1 MIKTS
6 FSKIFS
12 LEVLH
17 SYYQG
22 DICKGLSYNPI
33 LASEDLMKR
42 FSFKQ
47 TSTETGFAFYTN
59 SKQTIA
65 QLLNYITNTT
75 GETSFEFEVT
85 TEDPHFY
92 QFTDLPINQIVVIKY
107 NSSSISSV
115 SETNEILLKSE
126 FITVL
131 ETNTLFNIT
140 INFEDLI
147 ALNNNQEMAYYQVQF
162 EARSTQW
169 KYYIL
174 NNSTQFFGQLS
185 INGSSGINFEGPEE
199 VILQNGENALLF
211 SSGDALLALSE
222 IPKYSFN
229 IISTTKKNEAN
240 RSKIIFKGLP
250 NPNPNTLEIVT
261 DKATPLVASLMYVYI

>member
-1 MIKTS
+1 MIKSS
-6 FSKIFS
+6 FSEIFS

-33 LASEDLMKR
+33 LTSEDLMKR

-47 TSTETGFAFYTN
+47 RLTDTGFSFYTN
-59 SKQTIA
+59 SDSIA
-65 QLLNYITNTT
+65 QLLNYITHTT

-92 QFTDLPINQIVVIKY
+92 QFTDLPINQIGIIKY
-107 NSSSISSV
+107 NSGSISSV
-115 SETNEILLKSE
+115 SETNEIVLKSE
-126 FITVL
+126 FVPVL
-131 ETNTLFNIT
+131 ETNILFNIT

-147 ALNNNQEMAYYQVQF
+147 ALNNKQDMTYYQIQF

-174 NNSTQFFGQLS
+174 NNSAQFFGQLS
-185 INGSSGINFEGPEE
+185 INGTSEINFEGPED
-199 VILQNGENALLF
+199 VMLQNGENALLF

-229 IISTTKKNEAN
+229 LISTTKKSDAN